1 MACKLVSRKVYLIA
15 VETYLRFIM
24 WKRMAVR
31 LEKNR
36 YFLSWLADLAGVSGV
51 PTTMSHRHGSGG
63 NGVEAAEHQQLL
75 LQETR

>member
-1 MACKLVSRKVYLIA
+1 
-15 VETYLRFIM
+15 
-24 WKRMAVR
+24 MAVR

-75 LQETR
+75 LQEIR